1 MAAIGKNVIENLT
14 TAMYEN
20 AYTVYREY
28 IQNSA
33 DSIDKAV
40 AEGLITKENAN
51 INIEINYNKREI
63 TIYDNAKGISKDKF
77 IKILTDIADSEKD
90 PSKDKGF
97 RGIGRLAGLGY
108 CDTLIFR
115 SSAFGEDIE
124 SVIEWDGVAL
134 RTVLAD
140 TNAHPEAAEL
150 VDQITTIYTNKVKE
164 EEHYFEVVMKRV
176 IPEADDLLNEHEVIK
191 YLSFVAPVPFATRFI
206 FKSKIDDF
214 CKEKNLKI
222 DEYTILVNANPIL
235 KPYGTKIYDGS
246 VDNKKVVDE
255 IKDLEFREFKAN
267 DGRLLAWM
275 WFGISNFEQQI
286 KPMNEMRGIRLRKE
300 NIQIGDENTLGKS
313 PKFFKE
319 PRGNAYFIGEVYAV
333 DSQLIPNARR
343 DDFKRNATAKEF
355 EDEIHKVFYDE
366 LYRLYHYANQVKKA
380 FQSQTE
386 YQKKQDEYERKVS
399 EAGFVDD
406 KERSKAEKELE
417 SAKEKAEKSAR
428 TIELREQ
435 DAKGSE
441 TLKRVFT
448 GIKSSYKPEKEKKD
462 PEKQLD
468 RSREGKAKEEKKYLT
483 QQLSKYSKKEQKLI
497 TKIYVIIKRIL
508 PRELADMVVA
518 KIQEEL
524 SK

>member
-1 MAAIGKNVIENLT
+1 M
-14 TAMYEN
+14 
-20 AYTVYREY
+20 
-28 IQNSA
+28 
-33 DSIDKAV
+33 
-40 AEGLITKENAN
+40 
-51 INIEINYNKREI
+51 
-63 TIYDNAKGISKDKF
+63 
-77 IKILTDIADSEKD
+77 
-90 PSKDKGF
+90 
-97 RGIGRLAGLGY
+97 
-108 CDTLIFR
+108 
-115 SSAFGEDIE
+115 
-124 SVIEWDGVAL
+124 
-134 RTVLAD
+134 
-140 TNAHPEAAEL
+140 
-150 VDQITTIYTNKVKE
+150 
-164 EEHYFEVVMKRV
+164 
-176 IPEADDLLNEHEVIK
+176 
-191 YLSFVAPVPFATRFI
+191 
-206 FKSKIDDF
+206 
-214 CKEKNLKI
+214 
-222 DEYTILVNANPIL
+222 
-235 KPYGTKIYDGS
+235 
-246 VDNKKVVDE
+246 
-255 IKDLEFREFKAN
+255 
-267 DGRLLAWM
+267 
-275 WFGISNFEQQI
+275 
-286 KPMNEMRGIRLRKE
+286 
-300 NIQIGDENTLGKS
+300 
-313 PKFFKE
+313 
-319 PRGNAYFIGEVYAV
+319 
-333 DSQLIPNARR
+333 
-343 DDFKRNATAKEF
+343 
-355 EDEIHKVFYDE
+355 
-366 LYRLYHYANQVKKA
+366 YRLYHYANQVKKA